1 MIAANRLESI
11 NLEGTNDDP
20 SKDQLAMQ
28 EKIAVQLELAEQA
41 ISRAWELGDELEKA
55 ALWIA
60 HGVVMDVQIRREWQD
75 ASERREQRAASSI
88 SGGTARLMRS
98 DRLPS

>member
-11 NLEGTNDDP
+11 NLEGTDDDP
-20 SKDQLAMQ
+20 SKEQLAMQ
-28 EKIAVQLELAEQA
+28 EKLAVQLELAEQA
-41 ISRAWELGDELEKA
+41 ISRAWERGDELEKA
-55 ALWIA
+55 TLRIA

-75 ASERREQRAASSI
+75 ASKRREQRAASSI
-88 SGGTARLMRS
+88 TGGTARLMRS